1 MSPPAGEPGRRPTA
15 ILYDHDL
22 MAVAGLSVAAE
33 MGLAVPRDVS
43 LLAWDD
49 SQLCQLT
56 PLKLSAMSHDVFGFG
71 AEVAR
76 RLLTVLK
83 GGTPATGP
91 VATPV
96 LTPRESTAPPAR
108 TT

>member
-1 MSPPAGEPGRRPTA
+1 
-15 ILYDHDL
+15 
-22 MAVAGLSVAAE
+22 

-56 PLKLSAMSHDVFGFG
+56 PPKLSAMSHDVFGFG

-76 RLLTVLK
+76 LLLTVLK

-96 LTPRESTAPPAR
+96 PTPRESTAPPAR